1 MNVFT
6 NRSIVLLVG
15 YGRSPARDLLQSR
28 QSISYLCIYT
38 IHLLQAREKKKKSA
52 FQPGG
57 RDNNRVQVWC
67 LSEGQLW
74 WWDWLVA
81 GWWGG
86 HLARPQEDALAQ
98 CGCSSSHNQNL
109 PHATDARRE
118 DKRSTLPTK
127 GHVATLSV
135 FCSFFASRVCECHGL
150 LFFKNHWIL
159 LHSLR
164 YIPFSKTK
172 PEQNM
177 RSD

>member
-1 MNVFT
+1 MP
-6 NRSIVLLVG
+6 
-15 YGRSPARDLLQSR
+15 GRKCNECLHKQIHRPAGGVWSLPGKRFITIQTIYFLSM
-28 QSISYLCIYT
+28 YLHNT
-38 IHLLQAREKKKKSA
+38 FVTSQGEKKKSA

-150 LFFKNHWIL
+150 LFFKNH
-159 LHSLR
+159 
-164 YIPFSKTK
+164 
-172 PEQNM
+172 
-177 RSD
+177 